1 MVEIKPTVLI
11 YQYKDNKIRIV
22 KKSQSKGY
30 ISPPWWSY
38 RKFFILFL
46 NCYFN

>member
-22 KKSQSKGY
+22 KKSPSKGY
-30 ISPPWWSY
+30 ISPLGGVIENFL
-38 RKFFILFL
+38 FFFELF
-46 NCYFN
+46 F

>member
-22 KKSQSKGY
+22 KKSPSKGY
-30 ISPPWWSY
+30 TTPLVELSKIFYS
-38 RKFFILFL
+38 FFELF
-46 NCYFN
+46 F